1 MLTSDDHGAFDP
13 ETIALMRTAL
23 EEAWA
28 SLPPAQQ
35 AHTSQT
41 LLAERILFAAKR
53 GERDPMR
60 LRASALIGPV
70 RRFAAG

>member
-1 MLTSDDHGAFDP
+1 MPISDAGSYDP

-28 SLPPAQQ
+28 SLSPNEQARTAQ
-35 AHTSQT
+35 S
-41 LLAERILFAAKR
+41 LLAERILWAAKR
-53 GERDPMR
+53 GERDPIR

-70 RRFAAG
+70 IPATAAE